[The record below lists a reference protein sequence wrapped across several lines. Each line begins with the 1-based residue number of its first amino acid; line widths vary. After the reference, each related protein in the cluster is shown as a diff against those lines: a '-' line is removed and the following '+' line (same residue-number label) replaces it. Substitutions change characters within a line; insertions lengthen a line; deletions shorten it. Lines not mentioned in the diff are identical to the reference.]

1 MIIPNSTFPVLWHRV
16 YQDRFFSFIAWVMT
30 PSNPNTFNSLNLLI
44 YFLVF
49 AARHAGYDLR
59 VIYED

>member
-1 MIIPNSTFPVLWHRV
+1 VLWHRV

-30 PSNPNTFNSLNLLI
+30 PSNPETFNSLNLLI